1 MNNSKLFENSYV
13 EITLPL
19 SEKAIGVLRR
29 IKSLDSIMDEYDNLL
44 ESPIPT
50 AVFMEMTVCFNF
62 DSMETLFNVAVLYS
76 SNDDMGEIKE
86 CNVHFDRKTADYFQN
101 EALKY
106 LARNFKKMKEC
117 RTAAHDFKVFL
128 HGYGGVVE
136 LPKTI

>member
-19 SEKAIGVLRR
+19 SEKAIRILRR
-29 IKSLDSIMDEYDNLL
+29 IKSLDSIMDEYNNLL

-50 AVFMEMTVCFNF
+50 AVFMEMTICFNF
-62 DSMETLFNVAVLYS
+62 DSMETLFNVAVLYCS
-76 SNDDMGEIKE
+76 DDDMGATEE
-86 CNVHFDRKTADYFQN
+86 CNVHFDHKTADYFQN

-106 LARNFKKMKEC
+106 LVRNFKEMKEC
-117 RTAAHDFKVFL
+117 RTAEHDFKVFL
-128 HGYGGVVE
+128 HGYDGVME